1 MKSFIVILI
10 LALCIPV
17 AAMAEGPAQL
27 IGSVEA
33 VYHEGLVTFQ
43 VEHTDAVSS
52 SIKVYDLSTDA
63 LVYDS
68 GPRARTLVSW
78 PAGHDL
84 VGAFRYVVTAWNERG
99 EVVVSQAAVTKNLT
113 PISNITF
120 DTIPGDTKL
129 LGPNEVIVES
139 DLQVGATQGVRLDQ
153 NINSHGGGAY
163 FYEEDGS
170 TTYAW
175 MNPDFDGQGG
185 FFHIKG
191 SAASGGYIQAQGMDS
206 LAGAQASLRVEGT
219 SDFGVYAGLTGT
231 ESVVLPSNA
240 VSSFEIAN
248 EAGLASTSTQSGVGL
263 EDTPVNVLERTIIVP
278 TNGYVLAIA
287 NAEGLMYH
295 VNGSESRYVCTISD
309 TSQTH
314 ALVQSSVFLA
324 PTLPS
329 GGYNIP
335 VAVSR
340 ILPVTSGAHTF
351 YLVCS
356 ANDVTGANNT
366 GVRGRR
372 LDLLF
377 VPTAYGTVTAPLKVV
392 EGQMEGVEDHL
403 HSPTGL
409 SQAEID
415 GERAESIA
423 FNLARIQAELAELQ
437 AQADALAG
445 PGGNQP

>member
-1 MKSFIVILI
+1 MRSTVVVFF
-10 LALCIPV
+10 LAVCFATIGS
-17 AAMAEGPAQL
+17 AGGPAQL

-33 VYHEGLVTFQ
+33 VYHEGQVTFQ
-43 VEHTDAVSS
+43 VEHADAVSS

-84 VGAFRYVVTAWNERG
+84 AGAFRYVVTAWNEQG

-113 PISNITF
+113 AISNITF
-120 DTIPGDTKL
+120 DTIPGNTRL
-129 LGPNEVIVES
+129 LGANEVIVES
-139 DLQVGATQGVRLDQ
+139 DLQVGTPQGVRLDRDV
-153 NINSHGGGAY
+153 NGNGGGVA

-175 MNPDFDGQGG
+175 MYPDFDGEGG

-191 SAASGGYIQAQGMDS
+191 SAASGGYIQAQGADA
-206 LAGAQASLRVEGT
+206 LAGAQASFRVEGT

-231 ESVVLPSNA
+231 ESVVLPGGS
-240 VSSFEIAN
+240 VSSFEIAD
-248 EAGLASTSTQSGVGL
+248 EAGVASANTQSGVGL
-263 EDTPVNVLERTIIVP
+263 EDTPVNLLERSIIAP
-278 TNGYVLAIA
+278 SNGYVLAIA

-295 VNGSESRYVCTISD
+295 VNGSESRYICTISD

-314 ALVQSSVFLA
+314 SLVQSSVFLA
-324 PTLPS
+324 EALPTGS
-329 GGYNIP
+329 YNLP

-340 ILPVTSGAHTF
+340 IQAVTPGAHTF

-377 VPTAYGTVTAPLKVV
+377 VPTAYGTVTAPLKAVK
-392 EGQMEGVEDHL
+392 GQMENGEDYV
-403 HSPTGL
+403 HSSTGL
-409 SQAEID
+409 TQAEAD
-415 GERAESIA
+415 DERAESIA
-423 FNLARIQAELAELQ
+423 FNLARIQAELDAIK
-437 AQADALAG
+437 AQAEGLAG
-445 PGGNQP
+445 PDRNQQ